1 MEEKMDTNESRNSEL
16 MDREEAAKFLRL
28 SPGTLANWQSTQRQ
42 KVPSLKLGKRIFYR
56 KPDLEKWLEQ
66 RVINRI

>member
-1 MEEKMDTNESRNSEL
+1 MDTNESRNSEL